1 MSRFNLP
8 LVNGREAG
16 EFEPPRGYEN
26 LHGVEEHF
34 FFSPL
39 LSLPPPRPSRD
50 SARARRKR
58 VQLAQCRIVVSFGR
72 GEGLRSK
79 E

>member
-34 FFSPL
+34 FFPPSS
-39 LSLPPPRPSRD
+39 LSLPPAPRVIP
-50 SARARRKR
+50 RA
-58 VQLAQCRIVVSFGR
+58 LAASVFN
-72 GEGLRSK
+72 
-79 E
+79 

>member
-34 FFSPL
+34 FFPPL
-39 LSLPPPRPSRD
+39 LSLSPPPPRVIP
-50 SARARRKR
+50 RA
-58 VQLAQCRIVVSFGR
+58 LAASVFN
-72 GEGLRSK
+72 
-79 E
+79 